1 MLHVLIS
8 ISSIGKMVD
17 CNNVKVRHIASVYKS
32 CSRGLCGGG
41 GGRGMNDV
49 MIILPLDVS
58 PWRQSGGGGEKPS
71 Q

>member
-1 MLHVLIS
+1 MCIIVVA
-8 ISSIGKMVD
+8 G
-17 CNNVKVRHIASVYKS
+17 
-32 CSRGLCGGG
+32 RGLCGGG

-58 PWRQSGGGGEKPS
+58 PWRQSGGGGEKPR